1 MEEQKLM
8 QLIAEMIQAKVT
20 PQEMI
25 GKLTQMGL
33 SEEQAISAVKMV
45 ASKLNGGQEQP
56 EKMENG
62 SVIRPSNGYTNLP
75 SNGDT
80 IRPSNSDTMKSVNN
94 PIKQLE
100 NRANLL
106 DTAERVGYDDVYKN
120 RTVEDDAL
128 DALRRVP
135 RQFQKMQ
142 VESADTLRGAPR
154 QLQKMEDGSAIQPS
168 DSYIFNKQS
177 AKIGGNEGLYNDAVR
192 SGYYGATKDAQG
204 NWTVQG
210 ANSTLPVQI
219 RGNQAYVN
227 NRPQPWLTKVIS
239 NSNKPNLNMQAP
251 APQLLAGSSQPAK
264 PLMENG
270 GKMQN
275 GDAIQPTQG
284 YVFNEQSA
292 KVGGNYGLY
301 KSAERSGYYDAI
313 QDAQGNWTAEG
324 QNKERVPITI
334 GRDGKPY
341 IGNRTYDW
349 LSTVVANSK
358 KPNLNIQAPAP
369 APQLLAGSGQ
379 PTRPLMENGGNLQFY
394 KKGGKMAPAK
404 PGKKEKKCSCGCKLV
419 LKKVGGKITEQCGC
433 GCKVKK

>member
-56 EKMENG
+56 EKMQ
-62 SVIRPSNGYTNLP
+62 
-75 SNGDT
+75 NGD
-80 IRPSNSDTMKSVNN
+80 
-94 PIKQLE
+94 
-100 NRANLL
+100 
-106 DTAERVGYDDVYKN
+106 
-120 RTVEDDAL
+120 
-128 DALRRVP
+128 
-135 RQFQKMQ
+135 
-142 VESADTLRGAPR
+142 
-154 QLQKMEDGSAIQPS
+154 AIQPS
-168 DSYIFNKQS
+168 GGYVFNEQS
-177 AKIGGNEGLYNDAVR
+177 AKLGGNGGLYNDAVR

-227 NRPQPWLTKVIS
+227 NRPQPWLNKVIA

-251 APQLLAGSSQPAK
+251 APQLLAG
-264 PLMENG
+264 N
-270 GKMQN
+270 
-275 GDAIQPTQG
+275 TQ
-284 YVFNEQSA
+284 S
-292 KVGGNYGLY
+292 
-301 KSAERSGYYDAI
+301 
-313 QDAQGNWTAEG
+313 
-324 QNKERVPITI
+324 P
-334 GRDGKPY
+334 
-341 IGNRTYDW
+341 
-349 LSTVVANSK
+349 
-358 KPNLNIQAPAP
+358 
-369 APQLLAGSGQ
+369 
-379 PTRPLMENGGNLQFY
+379 RPVMENGGNLQFY

-404 PGKKEKKCSCGCKLV
+404 PGKKEKKCSCGCKMV

>member
-62 SVIRPSNGYTNLP
+62 
-75 SNGDT
+75 
-80 IRPSNSDTMKSVNN
+80 
-94 PIKQLE
+94 
-100 NRANLL
+100 
-106 DTAERVGYDDVYKN
+106 
-120 RTVEDDAL
+120 
-128 DALRRVP
+128 
-135 RQFQKMQ
+135 
-142 VESADTLRGAPR
+142 
-154 QLQKMEDGSAIQPS
+154 
-168 DSYIFNKQS
+168 
-177 AKIGGNEGLYNDAVR
+177 
-192 SGYYGATKDAQG
+192 
-204 NWTVQG
+204 
-210 ANSTLPVQI
+210 
-219 RGNQAYVN
+219 
-227 NRPQPWLTKVIS
+227 
-239 NSNKPNLNMQAP
+239 
-251 APQLLAGSSQPAK
+251 
-264 PLMENG
+264 
-270 GKMQN
+270 
-275 GDAIQPTQG
+275 DAIKPTQG

-349 LSTVVANSK
+349 LQTVVANSK
-358 KPNLNIQAPAP
+358 KPNLNMQTPAP
-369 APQLLAGSGQ
+369 APQLLAGNQQ
-379 PTRPLMENGGNLQFY
+379 PAKPLMENGGNLQFY

>member
-62 SVIRPSNGYTNLP
+62 
-75 SNGDT
+75 
-80 IRPSNSDTMKSVNN
+80 
-94 PIKQLE
+94 
-100 NRANLL
+100 
-106 DTAERVGYDDVYKN
+106 
-120 RTVEDDAL
+120 
-128 DALRRVP
+128 
-135 RQFQKMQ
+135 
-142 VESADTLRGAPR
+142 
-154 QLQKMEDGSAIQPS
+154 
-168 DSYIFNKQS
+168 
-177 AKIGGNEGLYNDAVR
+177 
-192 SGYYGATKDAQG
+192 
-204 NWTVQG
+204 
-210 ANSTLPVQI
+210 
-219 RGNQAYVN
+219 
-227 NRPQPWLTKVIS
+227 
-239 NSNKPNLNMQAP
+239 
-251 APQLLAGSSQPAK
+251 
-264 PLMENG
+264 
-270 GKMQN
+270 
-275 GDAIQPTQG
+275 DAIQPAPG
-284 YVFNEQSA
+284 YEFSQRSVNA
-292 KVGGNYGLY
+292 NGGVDKGLLQAAV
-301 KSAERSGYYDAI
+301 SSGYHDVI

-358 KPNLNIQAPAP
+358 KPNLNMQAPAP
-369 APQLLAGSGQ
+369 APQLLAGNQQ
-379 PTRPLMENGGNLQFY
+379 PAKPLMENGGNLQFY

-404 PGKKEKKCSCGCKLV
+404 SGKKEKKCSCGCKLV

>member
-62 SVIRPSNGYTNLP
+62 
-75 SNGDT
+75 D
-80 IRPSNSDTMKSVNN
+80 
-94 PIKQLE
+94 
-100 NRANLL
+100 
-106 DTAERVGYDDVYKN
+106 
-120 RTVEDDAL
+120 
-128 DALRRVP
+128 
-135 RQFQKMQ
+135 
-142 VESADTLRGAPR
+142 
-154 QLQKMEDGSAIQPS
+154 AIQPAAG
-168 DSYIFNKQS
+168 YVFNKQS
-177 AKIGGNEGLYNDAVR
+177 AQIGGNKGLYDTAV
-192 SGYYGATKDAQG
+192 
-204 NWTVQG
+204 
-210 ANSTLPVQI
+210 
-219 RGNQAYVN
+219 
-227 NRPQPWLTKVIS
+227 
-239 NSNKPNLNMQAP
+239 
-251 APQLLAGSSQPAK
+251 
-264 PLMENG
+264 
-270 GKMQN
+270 
-275 GDAIQPTQG
+275 
-284 YVFNEQSA
+284 
-292 KVGGNYGLY
+292 
-301 KSAERSGYYDAI
+301 RSGYYDAI

-324 QNKERVPITI
+324 KNKERVPITI

-369 APQLLAGSGQ
+369 APQLLAGNQQ
-379 PTRPLMENGGNLQFY
+379 PAKPLMENGGNLQFY

-404 PGKKEKKCSCGCKLV
+404 SGKKEKKCSCGCKLV